1 MTQDKRRGGAL
12 YQAILGGIVL
22 LFIGIMVYV
31 YHGAKQANPIILD
44 EHGHPRDAAAQ
55 SSH

>member
-1 MTQDKRRGGAL
+1 MTQHPRRGGAL

-22 LFIGIMVYV
+22 LFAGIMIYV
-31 YHGAKQANPIILD
+31 YLGAKQANPIMLD
-44 EHGHPRDAAAQ
+44 EQGRPRDAAAP

>member
-1 MTQDKRRGGAL
+1 MTTNKQRGGAL

-31 YHGAKQANPIILD
+31 YHGAKQANPIMLD
-44 EHGHPRDAAAQ
+44 EQGRPKDASAQ